1 MKSRVATQF
10 SLRIVYSAGNFRTVV
25 KAWTGTVELTEH
37 GSFHGHF
44 LIWLLGGMN
53 PSDIHLRLQKYLE
66 FDLLFCHILKLFH
79 VIHFLTL
86 IIVRS

>member
-1 MKSRVATQF
+1 MQF
-10 SLRIVYSAGNFRTVV
+10 YLRIVYSVGNFRAIV

-53 PSDIHLRLQKYLE
+53 PSDIHLRLQKDLE
-66 FDLLFCHILKLFH
+66 FEFAFLSYFEAVSCHSLPDIDY
-79 VIHFLTL
+79 
-86 IIVRS
+86 S